1 MKVAKFGGSSL
12 SCEEQFKKVKQI
24 VKSDPTR
31 QLIVVSALGKRQA
44 QDDKVT
50 DLLYILAAHLRHRVS
65 GNRLWEQI
73 TQRFWQVKQELG
85 LQLPLERYLTEIEEH
100 MQQGTTQEYLVSRG
114 EFLTA
119 HLVSDYLGYQFV
131 DAKELLAFHYDGK
144 LDQLKTEQQVQR
156 VLAKNKKIVVPGF
169 YGAYPN
175 GEIHLMSRG
184 GSDVTGAILASV
196 AEATLYENWTD
207 VAGILL
213 ADPQLIADPV
223 AVSQVTYQ
231 ELQEL
236 SFMGANVL
244 HEEAISPV
252 EVKNIPIQIKNTNHP
267 QLAGTTISG
276 TSSDQRLITGITG
289 KKGYLSLLMS
299 KRKIMPEVGFLNKM
313 MRIFQHYHI
322 SIEYILSGYD
332 NVRVIF
338 SQETT
343 PLDSY
348 QVMEELERELELDEL
363 TLDRELSLIAVVGRA
378 SKQTIG
384 LSGKV
389 FTILGQHAI
398 NVSLISQSNHD
409 LNVVIGVRDADY
421 QQTIKVLYEGLV
433 QQQVF
438 A

>member
-12 SCEEQFKKVKQI
+12 SCESQFKKVKQI
-24 VKSDPTR
+24 VQSDPTR
-31 QLIVVSALGKRQA
+31 QIIVVSALGKRQA
-44 QDDKVT
+44 QDDKIT
-50 DLLYILAAHLRHRVS
+50 DLLYILYAHLRHSVS
-65 GNRLWEQI
+65 GEQLWDQI
-73 TQRFWQVKQELG
+73 TQRFYQVKQELG
-85 LQLPLERYLTEIEEH
+85 LQLPLEQYLAEITEQ
-100 MQQGTTQEYLVSRG
+100 MQQNVTQEYLVSRG
-114 EFLTA
+114 EYLTA
-119 HLVSDYLGYQFV
+119 RLLSEYLGYQFV
-131 DAKELLAFHYDGK
+131 DAQNLLHFQYDGK
-144 LDQLKTEQQVQR
+144 LDYVKTEARLQQA
-156 VLAKNKKIVVPGF
+156 LTANEKIVVPGF

-184 GSDVTGAILASV
+184 GSDVTGAILASAAN
-196 AEATLYENWTD
+196 AETYENWTD
-207 VAGILL
+207 VSGILL
-213 ADPQLIADPV
+213 ADPRIVTDPL

-252 EVKNIPIQIKNTNHP
+252 ETKKIPIQIKNTNQP
-267 QLAGTTISG
+267 ELAGTTISETG
-276 TSSDQRLITGITG
+276 SDQSLITGITG

-299 KRKIMPEVGFLNKM
+299 KHKIMPEVGFLNKM
-313 MRIFQHYHI
+313 MNIFHHYQI

-343 PLDSY
+343 PLNIY
-348 QVMEELERELELDEL
+348 QVMEELETELALDEI
-363 TLDRELSLIAVVGRA
+363 TLDRDLSLIAVVGRA
-378 SKQTIG
+378 SNQTVG

-398 NVSLISQSNHD
+398 NVSLISQSNYD

-433 QQQVF
+433 QQHVF

>member
-31 QLIVVSALGKRQA
+31 QIIVVSALGKRRA
-44 QDDKVT
+44 QDDKIT

-65 GNRLWEQI
+65 GKRLWEQI

-85 LQLPLERYLTEIEEH
+85 LQLPLDRYLTEIEEH
-100 MQQGTTQEYLVSRG
+100 MQQGTTPEYLVSRG

-119 HLVSDYLGYQFV
+119 LLVSNYLGYQFV

-156 VLAKNKKIVVPGF
+156 VLVKNKKIVVPGF

-196 AEATLYENWTD
+196 VEATLYENWTD

-213 ADPQLIADPV
+213 ADPQLVADPV

-252 EVKNIPIQIKNTNHP
+252 EVKNIPIQIKNTNQP
-267 QLAGTTISG
+267 QLAGTTISE
-276 TSSDQRLITGITG
+276 TSSDHRLITGITG

-313 MRIFQHYHI
+313 MNIFHHYQI

-343 PLDSY
+343 PLNTY
-348 QVMEELERELELDEL
+348 QVMEELETELALDEI
-363 TLDRELSLIAVVGRA
+363 TLDRDLSLIAVVGRA
-378 SKQTIG
+378 SKQTVG

-398 NVSLISQSNHD
+398 NVSLISQSNYD

-433 QQQVF
+433 QQVF